1 MKNIGFDFETFFATK
16 LDYSIQDFGAERYCR
31 DDRFDPY
38 LLSVCDGKAS
48 WAGAP
53 KNFNWD
59 AIEGQTLLSHNA
71 YFDRTVYNEMVRRG
85 WAPLKKVAAWHCTA
99 NLSSYLCNRRALDDA
114 CQFLLNITLDKSTRN
129 DANGKTSDQLR
140 ADPAGW
146 ERMLA
151 YGRSDAFHCWQL
163 WDKFGHLWPEH
174 ERQLSNLTIEQG
186 MRGVQIDTELLT
198 EYLRITDTMMI
209 VALHALPWVASGS
222 KPTSPKAMAEACR
235 KAGIPCPP
243 VKSKDGVDAFDAWE
257 AKYAPQFPWIQ
268 GVLSYR
274 QLNKFHG
281 TLKTIKTR
289 LKDDGTLPFALKYFG
304 AHTGRWSGDAGLNF
318 QNFRKVPIYSTAAG
332 ELTEDKN
339 LAAHALDVRRLIIPR
354 PDAV

>member
-1 MKNIGFDFETFFATK
+1 
-16 LDYSIQDFGAERYCR
+16 
-31 DDRFDPY
+31 
-38 LLSVCDGKAS
+38 
-48 WAGAP
+48 
-53 KNFNWD
+53 
-59 AIEGQTLLSHNA
+59 
-71 YFDRTVYNEMVRRG
+71 MVRRG
-85 WAPLKKVAAWHCTA
+85 WAPLVKFSAWHCTA

-114 CQFLLNITLDKSTRN
+114 CQFLLGITLDKSTRD

-140 ADPAGW
+140 ADPAEW

-151 YGRSDAFHCWQL
+151 YARSDAFHCWSL

-186 MRGVQIDTELLT
+186 MRGVQIDVELLN
-198 EYLRITDTMMI
+198 EYLRVTDTMMI
-209 VALHALPWVASGS
+209 VALHSLPWMDAPGA

-243 VKSKDGVDAFDAWE
+243 VKSREGVDAFDAWE
-257 AKYAPQFPWIQ
+257 TKYAPQFPWIQ
-268 GVLSYR
+268 GVIAYR

-289 LKDDGTLPFALKYFG
+289 LKDDGTLPFGLKYFG

-318 QNFRKVPIYSTAAG
+318 QNFRKVPIYATEAG
-332 ELTEDKN
+332 ALTEDKN
-339 LAAHALDVRRLIIPR
+339 LAAHTLDVRRLIIPR